1 MVSWAAK
8 KAKDAAAKKTKA
20 HETRNLDG
28 TYYSNAEKEDVHREE
43 KIIITEERTKHLN
56 DLKQQILERNS
67 KLSEIERR
75 AFAEAHTPKKKN
87 FMDVEK
93 KSLEF
98 WASTDPHFMAR
109 QEELQRLEQEVK
121 AEQEEIIERHHLRE
135 KSLTELRDEGDVDKV
150 GEKWLKDQERK
161 REEALRLAREESIRN
176 GTYTP
181 PPVDVEFCSQQK
193 AQAMLEEARR
203 RLEAQEG
210 PSKKIR
216 SVPPPPRSSNVAG
229 RRSHETRTTRES
241 SEEAR
246 QGPQETVVQGPY

>member
-8 KAKDAAAKKTKA
+8 KAKEHADKKNKEHEEKA
-20 HETRNLDG
+20 RNHLQG

-150 GEKWLKDQERK
+150 GEKWLRDQERK

-181 PPVDVEFCSQQK
+181 PPVDVEFC
-193 AQAMLEEARR
+193 
-203 RLEAQEG
+203 
-210 PSKKIR
+210 
-216 SVPPPPRSSNVAG
+216 
-229 RRSHETRTTRES
+229 
-241 SEEAR
+241 
-246 QGPQETVVQGPY
+246 

>member
-1 MVSWAAK
+1 
-8 KAKDAAAKKTKA
+8 
-20 HETRNLDG
+20 
-28 TYYSNAEKEDVHREE
+28 
-43 KIIITEERTKHLN
+43 
-56 DLKQQILERNS
+56 
-67 KLSEIERR
+67 
-75 AFAEAHTPKKKN
+75 
-87 FMDVEK
+87 MDVEK

-109 QEELQRLEQEVK
+109 QEELQGWSKKK

-161 REEALRLAREESIRN
+161 REEALRLAREDVRRN

-210 PSKKIR
+210 SHQKNRIR
-216 SVPPPPRSSNVAG
+216 SVLPR
-229 RRSHETRTTRES
+229 R
-241 SEEAR
+241 
-246 QGPQETVVQGPY
+246 